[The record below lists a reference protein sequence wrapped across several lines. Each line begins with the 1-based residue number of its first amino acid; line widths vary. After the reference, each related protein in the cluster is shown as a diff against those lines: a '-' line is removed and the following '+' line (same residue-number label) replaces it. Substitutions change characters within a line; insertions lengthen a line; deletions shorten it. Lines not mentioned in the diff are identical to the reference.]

1 MQISEFKVGLW
12 SKFQDSEGVEK
23 QRTGDNVLEQGGH
36 VLALASSRTWQF
48 WPCGSDFRVKNRRDY
63 WTIDTGQLV
72 LRNLQ

>member
-36 VLALASSRTWQF
+36 VLALASCRTRQ
-48 WPCGSDFRVKNRRDY
+48 P
-63 WTIDTGQLV
+63 
-72 LRNLQ
+72 